1 MSTQPP
7 RLADR
12 LLAWFC
18 APHLLEDI
26 QGDLHELFLLRIR
39 KKGMRRARLFY
50 WIDVIRFFRPYV
62 LRRQPPAYQQARGP
76 IMLRSYFTI
85 ALRNV
90 RKQKGYAFINISGL
104 AMGMAVC
111 LLILLY
117 VQDELSYDRFHEHA
131 EDTYRLVLES
141 RDGERSGTMSAS
153 LGPAL
158 AQENGEIQAAV
169 RLFKH
174 WEAPLIARADEGF
187 IEAAFYFADSSFFG
201 VFSFPLRQGDAATA
215 LAAPFSVV
223 LTESAA
229 RKYFGSANPLGQT
242 LRYNSRHDLTVTGVM
257 TEVPSHSHLQP
268 DFVASMPTLPQ
279 VSFAQIMEQWGVFYH
294 YVVLAPG
301 ASPATLARKGQ
312 DLMARRAG
320 SETPPKLH
328 LQPLTSIHL
337 HSQLS
342 KELEANSDI
351 RYVYL
356 LSTIGLL
363 LLLIACINYM
373 NLATARSMRRA
384 REVGI
389 RKAAGAGR
397 GQIVRQFFGESFLLA
412 FLALA
417 LALTLVGVLLPAF
430 NQLSGK
436 ALSLSLTYGTLLPG
450 SIAVTLVVALL
461 AGSYPAVFLS
471 RFKPVEVLKG
481 SFKSRSEGQ
490 GLRKSLVVVQFAA
503 SVVLITSTLVISQQL
518 DFVRD
523 AELGFEKE
531 QVVAVPVQDP
541 ALRQRYTALRDS
553 WLREASVLSVGATSS
568 AYPGKRHSD
577 GHTLRREG
585 ASDEESL
592 DVLRNWVD
600 AAYLE
605 TLGIDLMV
613 GTGFSQDEMDV
624 RDEIVLNEATVR
636 ALGWMSPEEAL
647 GQSLTLNDEP
657 FRVVGVTPDFH
668 VTSLHHRVEPLVLTP
683 AGGGVTNLLVQ
694 VQTDDLPQA
703 LAGLEATWK
712 TFSEQPFSYTFLD
725 DQFEALYRADA
736 QWGQIVR
743 YASLLAILI
752 ACLGLFGLAA
762 FTAEQRT
769 KEIGIRKVLGATVP
783 HLLLLLTRHIVLL
796 VGVAFVIAVP
806 ISYVAMNRWL
816 DDFAYRV
823 DISWP
828 IFLMAGLTALGVA
841 LLTVSYQA
849 IRAAMADPVKSLR
862 YE

>member
-1 MSTQPP
+1 MKHRPP

-18 APHLLEDI
+18 ALHLLEDL
-26 QGDLHELFLLRIR
+26 QGDLHELFRLRVER
-39 KKGMRRARLFY
+39 HGARVAQLCY
-50 WIDVIRFFRPYV
+50 WIDVIRSFRPYV
-62 LRRQPPAYQQARGP
+62 LRRQPTAYQQARGP
-76 IMLRSYFTI
+76 IMLRSYFTV
-85 ALRNV
+85 AMRNV
-90 RKQKGYAFINISGL
+90 RRQKGYAFLNISGL
-104 AMGMAVC
+104 AIGMAVC

-117 VQDELSYDRFHEHA
+117 VQDELSYDRFHA
-131 EDTYRLVLES
+131 LAADTYRLVLES
-141 RDGERSGTMSAS
+141 SEGERSGTMSAS

-158 AQENGEIQAAV
+158 AQENAEVQTTV

-174 WEAPLIARADEGF
+174 WEAPLIARADDGF
-187 IEAAFYFADSSFFG
+187 IEEAFYFADSSFFG
-201 VFSFPLRQGDAATA
+201 VFSFPLRQGDTATA
-215 LAAPFSVV
+215 LAVPFSVV
-223 LTESAA
+223 LTEAMA
-229 RKYFGSANPLGQT
+229 RKYFGSANPLRQT
-242 LRYNSRHDLTVTGVM
+242 LRYNSDHDLTVTGVM
-257 TEVPSHSHLQP
+257 ADVPHNSHLQP

-279 VSFAQIMEQWGVFYH
+279 VSYEHIMEQWGVFYH
-294 YVVLAPG
+294 YIVLEPG
-301 ASPATLARKGQ
+301 ASPTMLMRKGQ
-312 DLMARRAG
+312 DLLTRRAG
-320 SETPPKLH
+320 DGVTQKLH
-328 LQPLTSIHL
+328 SQPLTSIHL
-337 HSQLS
+337 QSHLS
-342 KELEANSDI
+342 KELEANGDI

-356 LSTIGLL
+356 LSSIGLL

-389 RKAAGAGR
+389 RKAAGAQR

-417 LALTLVGVLLPAF
+417 LALTLVTLLLPAF

-436 ALSLSLTYGTLLPG
+436 ALSLSSIYGTLLPG

-461 AGSYPAVFLS
+461 AGSYPAIFLS

-481 SFKSRSEGQ
+481 PFKSRSEGH
-490 GLRKSLVVVQFAA
+490 GLRTSLVVVQFAA

-518 DFVRD
+518 QFVRD
-523 AELGFEKE
+523 AELGFEEE
-531 QVVAVPVQDP
+531 QVVAVAVQDP
-541 ALRQRYTALRDS
+541 ALRQRYMALRDS

-568 AYPGKRHSD
+568 AYPGKSHSD
-577 GHTLRREG
+577 GHTLRRDG
-585 ASDEESL
+585 FSDEEGL

-600 AAYLE
+600 ATYLG
-605 TLGIDLMV
+605 TLGIDLLV
-613 GTGFSQDEMDV
+613 GAGFSPDEAGA
-624 RDEIVLNEATVR
+624 RDEIVLNEAAVR
-636 ALGWMSPEEAL
+636 ALGWTTLEEAL
-647 GQSLTLNDEP
+647 DQPLTLNDEP
-657 FRVVGVTPDFH
+657 FHVVGVTPDFH
-668 VTSLHHRVEPLVLTP
+668 FNSLHHRVEPLVLTP
-683 AGGGVTNLLVQ
+683 AGGSVTNLLVQ
-694 VQTDDLPQA
+694 VQIDDLPQT

-725 DQFEALYRADA
+725 DQFDALYRADA

-783 HLLLLLTRHIVLL
+783 HLLLLLTRHILLL

-806 ISYVAMNRWL
+806 ISYVAMSRWL
-816 DDFAYRV
+816 EGFAYR
-823 DISWP
+823 IELSWSLFA
-828 IFLMAGLTALGVA
+828 IAGLAALVIA
-841 LLTVSYQA
+841 LLTVSYQS
-849 IRAAMADPVKSLR
+849 IRAALSDPIKSLR